1 MMNAEILGRI
11 DQQCLAPRQRR
22 KIQTAQACPPEASKL
37 SARMRLILSAQP
49 KIVSCDDSQGD
60 KDENVKAIG
69 TQEMPKHPGNRGAAQ
84 RGQQE

>member
-1 MMNAEILGRI
+1 
-11 DQQCLAPRQRR
+11 
-22 KIQTAQACPPEASKL
+22 
-37 SARMRLILSAQP
+37 MRLILSAQP

-84 RGQQE
+84 RGPQE